1 MFHPHPITYEL
12 SSHIQKV
19 TPNQHVLACDYK
31 RPNGSIG
38 KKFTICDDVKTEN
51 GLKYFNNLCVVNG
64 YHWYEILLEN
74 KPTKIFLDIETSNG
88 VYEKVRQGVELMLK
102 MIKEWLSFKGI
113 TLQPNAFHILDS
125 SNDKKISFHIVSMP
139 YLKNLYHV
147 GALVRRLTCFV
158 FSQRYEESHK
168 NTYNF
173 ETLFDNDD
181 NYIVDQQIYTRNRQF
196 RLAGMRKLGSDRVLK
211 GLRPESSFL
220 QCSHVEKEIEC
231 LEIDNSIPLST
242 SMKAQN
248 MFALVDNEWV
258 RITQSYYSSKKM
270 KSNLPPAL
278 SGLRIHLNNWLGSDR
293 VTNSTYNI
301 RNGTWRLA
309 TSSKKCGIANRTHK
323 SNHIWIVVNPWL
335 RECYQECFDEN
346 CRDKR
351 CNIVISKHF
360 WSKWDEYTR
369 KSFWMPDRDSI

>member
-1 MFHPHPITYEL
+1 MLHPYPISYEL

-19 TPNQHVLACDYK
+19 KNNQHVLACDYK
-31 RPNGSIG
+31 RANGSIG
-38 KKFTICDDVKTEN
+38 KKFTICDNIKTEN

-102 MIKEWLSFKGI
+102 MIKELLKFKEI
-113 TLQPNAFHILDS
+113 TLLSNAFHILDS
-125 SNDKKISFHIVSMP
+125 SNDKKISFHIVGEP

-158 FSQRYEESHK
+158 FNQRYEEAHK

-196 RLAGMRKLGSDRVLK
+196 RLAGMCKMGSDRVLK

-231 LEIDNSIPLST
+231 LEIDNSIPFST

-248 MFALVDNEWV
+248 MFSLVDDEWIRV
-258 RITQSYYSSKKM
+258 ARSYISTKSI
-270 KSNLPPAL
+270 KSNLPNAL
-278 SGLRIHLNNWLGSDR
+278 SGLNIHLNNLSGHI
-293 VTNSTYNI
+293 TGSTYNI
-301 RNGTWRLA
+301 INGTWRLS
-309 TSSKKCGIANRTHK
+309 TSSKKCGIAKKIHK
-323 SNHIWIVVNPWL
+323 SNHIWIVVNPWQ
-335 RECYQECFDEN
+335 RKCYQKCFDDN
-346 CRDKR
+346 CYDKQ
-351 CNIVISKHF
+351 CNIEIPKHF
-360 WSKWDEYTR
+360 WSKWDKYMKGEYR
-369 KSFWMPDRDSI
+369 MPNADSI